1 MKTKIFYGWW
11 ILVALLPACIVHAGA
26 PFYAFGIFY
35 KPFAL
40 EFGWT
45 RSEIALA
52 ITIFML
58 TMGFTSPLIGKL
70 TERFSPKK
78 IILSG
83 AILGGICFILVSRV
97 TTLWELYLLYFIIG
111 WAYSACGAI
120 PVSTVVA
127 KWFTDKRGL
136 AIGIAVAGI
145 SLGGFII
152 APTAAFFMSAFGW
165 RATYVFLGVASFLLV
180 IPSVVI
186 FVRNTPQE
194 MGLLPYVEEKNT
206 VSTAAPEQRP
216 NEPPAERG
224 ENWTLGGAMRTKT
237 FWLVCISI
245 SMIYFGIGSVLQ
257 HQINFLNDMGISLT
271 AAAVALGLTGAVG
284 ALGKVAFGFI
294 CDRFAAKYVAA
305 CCFTLQALGILLILF
320 AQSMTMIWVFVLV
333 FGFSMGGQYA
343 LQPLLTIYFFGLRS
357 FATIYG
363 LVYMSG
369 GIGAAL
375 GPLLTALIYDTSGN
389 YNYAFAICAAAA
401 LMASFIILSTRR
413 IISTK

>member
-1 MKTKIFYGWW
+1 LKPKIFYGWW
-11 ILVALLPACIVHAGA
+11 ILAALLPACIIHAGA

-35 KPFAL
+35 KPLAL

-45 RSEIALA
+45 RSEIALV

-58 TMGFTSPLIGKL
+58 TMGLTSPLIGKL

-97 TTLWELYLLYFIIG
+97 TSLWQLYLLYFIIG
-111 WAYSACGAI
+111 WSYSACGAI

-127 KWFTDKRGL
+127 RWFTDKRGL

-145 SLGGFII
+145 SLGGFVI
-152 APTAAFFMSAFGW
+152 APPAAYFMTAFGW
-165 RATYVFLGVASFLLV
+165 RATYIFLGTASFLLV
-180 IPSVVI
+180 IPPVLFFI
-186 FVRNTPQE
+186 RNTPEE

-206 VSTAAPEQRP
+206 VSAAAPDKRP
-216 NEPPAERG
+216 HEPPADKG
-224 ENWTLGGAMRTKT
+224 ENWTLSGAMRTKT

-271 AAAVALGLTGAVG
+271 AAAVALGITGAIG

-305 CCFTLQALGILLILF
+305 CCFTLQALGIVLLLF
-320 AQSMTMIWVFVLV
+320 AQSMTMIWIFVLV

-343 LQPLLTIYFFGLRS
+343 MQPLLTIYFFGLKS

-369 GIGAAL
+369 GIGSAL
-375 GPLLTALIYDTSGN
+375 GPLLTAFIYDTYGN
-389 YNYAFAICAAAA
+389 YNYAFAICAVAAV
-401 LMASFIILSTRR
+401 LASFIILSTRR
-413 IISTK
+413 VLSTK